1 MSQLFRDYDI
11 DGCLGLVLI
20 DIESNTSQI
29 VLKLNP
35 IKLASPCCDA
45 LSFPKP
51 IIF

>member
-35 IKLASPCCDA
+35 NLLPHAVM
-45 LSFPKP
+45 LS
-51 IIF
+51 